1 MNLLKQLIANNVEMN
16 HGKNVKLKSQ
26 KESNSAFKQL
36 VEEKKKI
43 FGKTVSKEILR
54 LQDEP
59 FVDEKKLLKR
69 VIESLETS
77 VSTKNLTEDVKD
89 KFSNV
94 VFERK
99 NGENSKKKEYKFS
112 NMDGKKEILP
122 RDEKNML
129 QEKKLVNTFEK
140 KEILELDRLKLERSD
155 EKNVKNSVLRKMISD
170 IKEND
175 EKLLVLKSK
184 KDGKVKIIN
193 KVFVENDIV
202 EKKDF
207 IKEDTYTLKKEIT
220 KLKKEPLET
229 GKDQKFFDISKK
241 DEKLKNLQRNVIENK
256 IVEKSKVIEKKEDIS
271 PFHSIEKTYLN
282 VKEYVNELNE
292 DKNLQGAS
300 ISNIKKDI
308 ICENTKSTKGYDKK
322 KNIILNFSK
331 KMDVRNIKAVKYSKA
346 KEVKK
351 LDVPAKVSKE
361 VEKTETKINLKVQEV
376 ITNFLEKLEGKES
389 YLLEHNQVSLN
400 LNVDI
405 KDLRLLC
412 ENVKHLKNIK
422 IKDVKLPKDIQPKI
436 KVIFINKNNLE
447 KTLLKKDVILNRNI
461 ILNKKKDVVYFFKDK
476 IFRIGNKTINSL
488 ILIPISMTN
497 EKLSPIIREKNPPK
511 TNEINRR
518 VKILERFIRE
528 NNVFLKNNIKGD
540 SEHKLKI
547 EFIFESERNIKKQ
560 VSHKEVNPKISNE
573 IFKYQARK
581 LYKMPKYEEVHTK
594 IDLLNNTEKTDNL
607 HVIRTELESQNRNIE
622 EIYKKI
628 TEMIENKGSYKEK
641 AIIDLKHPAFGK
653 LEINLEKVDDEV
665 VIRFVFENKESRDIV
680 EKGLHNLRERFNN
693 IGLEIKEYSFEVKEE
708 QEWYEEEKQDKGNEQ
723 NKKQKKRWVKDNDEL
738 DTNE

>member
-54 LQDEP
+54 IQDEP
-59 FVDEKKLLKR
+59 FIDEKKLLKH

-122 RDEKNML
+122 RDEKTML
-129 QEKKLVNTFEK
+129 QEKKIVNTFEK
-140 KEILELDRLKLERSD
+140 KEILELDRLKLERSE
-155 EKNVKNSVLRKMISD
+155 EKNVKNSILRKMISD
-170 IKEND
+170 KKENN

-184 KDGKVKIIN
+184 KDGKVKIIS

-202 EKKDF
+202 EKKNF
-207 IKEDTYTLKKEIT
+207 IKEDTNTLKKGIT

-241 DEKLKNLQRNVIENK
+241 DEKLKNLRRDVIKSKVVEN
-256 IVEKSKVIEKKEDIS
+256 SKVIEKKEDIS

-282 VKEYVNELNE
+282 VKEYVNGLNE
-292 DKNLQGAS
+292 DGNFQGDFVGDIKKNITS
-300 ISNIKKDI
+300 ENIK
-308 ICENTKSTKGYDKK
+308 NNDKK
-322 KNIILNFSK
+322 KNIILNSSK
-331 KMDVRNIKAVKYSKA
+331 KMDVKNIKAVKYSKA

-351 LDVPAKVSKE
+351 LDVPAKIGKE
-361 VEKTETKINLKVQEV
+361 IEKKETKINLKVQEV

-389 YLLEHNQVSLN
+389 YLLENNQVS

-412 ENVKHLKNIK
+412 ENVRHLKNIK
-422 IKDVKLPKDIQPKI
+422 IKDVKLPKNTPPKI
-436 KVIFINKNNLE
+436 KVIFTNENNLE
-447 KTLLKKDVILNRNI
+447 KKLLKRDVILNRNI

-497 EKLSPIIREKNPPK
+497 EKLSPIIREKNPPR

-547 EFIFESERNIKKQ
+547 EFIFESERNIKKH
-560 VSHKEVNPKISNE
+560 VARKEVNPKISNE

-594 IDLLNNTEKTDNL
+594 IDLLNNTEKANNL
-607 HVIRTELESQNRNIE
+607 HVIRTELESRNRNIE

-723 NKKQKKRWVKDNDEL
+723 NRKQKKRWVKDNDEL